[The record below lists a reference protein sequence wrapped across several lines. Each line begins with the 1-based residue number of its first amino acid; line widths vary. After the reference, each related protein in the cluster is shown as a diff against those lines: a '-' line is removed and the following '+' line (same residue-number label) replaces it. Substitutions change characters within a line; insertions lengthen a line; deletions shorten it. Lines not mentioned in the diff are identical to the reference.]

1 MANSKRDRK
10 PREAPPTPESRAA
23 DFVTVGWLLSALT
36 ALICNVISV
45 LSSVA
50 VRGWP
55 DVAGLQVFAGLTQ
68 FAALVVGAIALALL
82 AVVRTTRVQSPPPGL
97 VALTIVIALLAP
109 ALFFVRF
116 AGWL

>member
-1 MANSKRDRK
+1 MAKIKRDRK
-10 PREAPPTPESRAA
+10 PRGAPPTPESRAA
-23 DFVTVGWLLSALT
+23 DFITVGWLLSTLT
-36 ALICNVISV
+36 ALVCNVISV

-82 AVVRTTRVQSPPPGL
+82 AVARKTRVQSPPPGL
-97 VALTIVIALLAP
+97 IALTIVIALLAP